1 MFDDL
6 PSVDGSVEEIQP
18 PQTLS
23 EAESP
28 ENKDLSGWEKLWNR
42 ITRLGLGD
50 IAMRAG
56 TALVTIGLVGLVVW
70 VMRGNFIGSEM
81 ASDAAPAVSEGAGGP
96 IGPGEAILPAYAGDA
111 QIEGIGKSVGAST
124 NSSSESRYEFIQYT
138 VVSGDTLFGIADRFG
153 LDPNSLLWTNLYTLW
168 DNPAGLVPGQVLLIP
183 PEDGVLHTW
192 SEGEGLNGVA
202 NGLSVTVDEIIEWPG
217 NNLSYEMVGDLSN
230 PNIAPGT
237 QIFAPGGSRGFRD
250 FSTTI
255 FAREESAE
263 SNVWG
268 QGKCPPADSGPI
280 GLGTF
285 IWPANE
291 TWISGFDFSPE
302 TNHWGIDVAGDLND
316 PLYAVDSGVVVYAG
330 WNDWGYG
337 NVVAVDH
344 GNGFQSLYAHLES
357 LNVGCL
363 AYVTQGDVIG
373 YMGSTG
379 NSSGAHLHFE
389 LLNGSQRVNPHRYLP
404 Y

>member
-6 PSVDGSVEEIQP
+6 PSVDGSIKEEQS
-18 PQTLS
+18 PQQSTQT
-23 EAESP
+23 ESP
-28 ENKDLSGWEKLWNR
+28 QSTEISGWAKLWDR
-42 ITRLGLGD
+42 ITGLGLGD

-70 VMRGNFIGSEM
+70 VMKGNFVGSEM
-81 ASDAAPAVSEGAGGP
+81 VENESPVPDGAGGP
-96 IGPGEAILPAYAGDA
+96 VVAGEVGLPAYNSVAPV
-111 QIEGIGKSVGAST
+111 EGIGKSADVST
-124 NSSSESRYEFIQYT
+124 SSVSSSRYDFIEYT
-138 VVSGDTLFGIADRFG
+138 VVSGDTLFGIADQFG
-153 LDPNSLLWTNLYTLW
+153 LEPTSILWTNLYTLW
-168 DNPAGLVPGQVLLIP
+168 DNPAGLVPGQILKIP

-192 SEGEGLNGVA
+192 TEGEGLNGVA
-202 NGLSVTVDEIIEWPG
+202 NGLSVSVDEIINWPG
-217 NNLSYEMVGDLSN
+217 NNLTYEMVGDLSD

-237 QIFAPGGSRGFRD
+237 EIFAPGGSRGFRD

-255 FAREESAE
+255 FARDEAAE

-268 QGKCPPADSGPI
+268 EGKCPPAGSGPI

-285 IWPANE
+285 IWPADE

-337 NVVAVDH
+337 NVIAIDH

-357 LNVGCL
+357 LNIGCL
-363 AYVTQGDVIG
+363 GYVSQGDVIG

-379 NSSGAHLHFE
+379 NSSGPHLHFE
-389 LLNGSQRVNPHRYLP
+389 LLSGSSRVNPHSYLP

>member
-6 PSVDGSVEEIQP
+6 PSVDGSNTDEQT
-18 PQTLS
+18 PQTPS
-23 EAESP
+23 ETESP
-28 ENKDLSGWEKLWNR
+28 ETLSLSGWEKLWQR
-42 ITRLGLGD
+42 ITSLGLGD

-56 TALVTIGLVGLVVW
+56 TALVTIGLVGLVIW

-81 ASDAAPAVSEGAGGP
+81 AADAAPAMDGAGGP
-96 IGPGEAILPAYAGDA
+96 IDSGGIALPAYEGVAPV
-111 QIEGIGKSVGAST
+111 EGIGKSAEVST
-124 NSSSESRYEFIQYT
+124 EPVAESRYDFLQYE
-138 VVSGDTLFGIADRFG
+138 VVSGDTLFGIAEKFG
-153 LDPNSLLWTNLYTLW
+153 LEPTSILWTNLYTLW
-168 DNPAGLVPGQVLLIP
+168 DNPAGLVPGQILKIP

-192 SEGEGLNGVA
+192 TEGEGLNGVA
-202 NGLSVTVDEIIEWPG
+202 NGLSVTVDAIIEWPG
-217 NNLSYEMVGDLSN
+217 NGLSYEMVGNLSN

-237 QIFAPGGSRGFRD
+237 EIFAPGGSRGFRD

-255 FAREESAE
+255 FAREEAAE

-268 QGKCPPADSGPI
+268 EGKCPPADSGPI

-316 PLYAVDSGVVVYAG
+316 PLYAVDSGVVVYSG

-337 NVVAVDH
+337 NVVAIDH

-357 LNVGCL
+357 INVGCL
-363 AYVTQGDVIG
+363 GYVTQGDVIG

-379 NSSGAHLHFE
+379 NSSGPHLHYE
-389 LLNGSQRVNPHRYLP
+389 LLSGSQRVNPHRYLP

>member
-6 PSVDGSVEEIQP
+6 PSVDGSNTDEQT
-18 PQTLS
+18 PQTPS
-23 EAESP
+23 ETESP
-28 ENKDLSGWEKLWNR
+28 ETLSLSGWEKLWQR
-42 ITRLGLGD
+42 ITSLGLGD

-56 TALVTIGLVGLVVW
+56 TALVTIGLVGLVIW

-81 ASDAAPAVSEGAGGP
+81 AADAAPAMDGAGGP
-96 IGPGEAILPAYAGDA
+96 IDSGGIALPAYEGVAPV
-111 QIEGIGKSVGAST
+111 EGIGKSAEVST
-124 NSSSESRYEFIQYT
+124 EPVAESRYDFLQYE
-138 VVSGDTLFGIADRFG
+138 VVSGDTLFGIAEKFG
-153 LDPNSLLWTNLYTLW
+153 LEPTSILWTNLYTLW
-168 DNPAGLVPGQVLLIP
+168 DNPAGLVPGQILKIP

-192 SEGEGLNGVA
+192 TEGEGLNGVA
-202 NGLSVTVDEIIEWPG
+202 NGLSVTVDAIIEWPG
-217 NNLSYEMVGDLSN
+217 NGLSYEMVGNLSN

-237 QIFAPGGSRGFRD
+237 EIFAPGGSRGFRD

-255 FAREESAE
+255 FAREEAAE

-268 QGKCPPADSGPI
+268 EGKCPPADSGPI

-316 PLYAVDSGVVVYAG
+316 PLYAVDSGVVVYSG

-337 NVVAVDH
+337 NVVAIDH

-357 LNVGCL
+357 INIGCL
-363 AYVTQGDVIG
+363 GYVTQGDVIG

-379 NSSGAHLHFE
+379 NSSGPHLHYE
-389 LLNGSQRVNPHRYLP
+389 LLSGSQRVNPHRYLP

>member
-6 PSVDGSVEEIQP
+6 PSVDGSNTDEQT
-18 PQTLS
+18 PQTPS
-23 EAESP
+23 ETESP
-28 ENKDLSGWEKLWNR
+28 ETLSLSGWEKLWQR
-42 ITRLGLGD
+42 ITSLGLGD

-56 TALVTIGLVGLVVW
+56 TALVTIGLVGLVIW

-81 ASDAAPAVSEGAGGP
+81 AADAAPAMDGAGGP
-96 IGPGEAILPAYAGDA
+96 IDSGGIALPAYEGVAPV
-111 QIEGIGKSVGAST
+111 EGIGKSAEVST
-124 NSSSESRYEFIQYT
+124 EPVAESRYDFLQYE
-138 VVSGDTLFGIADRFG
+138 VISGDTLFGIAEKFG
-153 LDPNSLLWTNLYTLW
+153 LEPTSILWTNLYTLW
-168 DNPAGLVPGQVLLIP
+168 DNPAGLVPGQILKIP

-192 SEGEGLNGVA
+192 TEGEGLNGVA
-202 NGLSVTVDEIIEWPG
+202 NGLSVTVDAIIEWPG
-217 NNLSYEMVGDLSN
+217 NGLSYEMVGDLSN

-237 QIFAPGGSRGFRD
+237 EIFAPGGSRGFRD

-255 FAREESAE
+255 FAREEAAE

-268 QGKCPPADSGPI
+268 EGKCPPADSGPI

-316 PLYAVDSGVVVYAG
+316 PLYAVDSGVVVYSG

-337 NVVAVDH
+337 NVVAIDH

-357 LNVGCL
+357 INIGCL
-363 AYVTQGDVIG
+363 GYVTQGDVIG

-379 NSSGAHLHFE
+379 NSSGPHLHYE
-389 LLNGSQRVNPHRYLP
+389 LLSGSQRVNPHRYLP